1 MEEIE
6 TGKAVEKAITA
17 PVIDIRDLVKVYKM
31 GEVEV
36 RALKGINLSVE
47 RGEFVAIMGPSGSGK
62 STLMNILGCLDRP
75 TSGTYL
81 LDGVDVSRLDRD
93 GRAEIRNAKIGFVF
107 QSFNLLA
114 RTRATENV
122 ELPLLYSDLGLSA
135 ADRDRRARQALV
147 RVGLA
152 GREDHY
158 PSQLSGGQQQRVAIA
173 RALVTDPAI
182 ILADE
187 PTGNLDSRT
196 SEEVIAIFQELN
208 DAGKTVILI
217 THEPDIAAHAKRVV
231 YVRDGLI
238 WRDERIVQTRPQPGA
253 PVTAESEPAI
263 SFPFT
268 LAPPSEPVRQRVPDP
283 VPEVIAR

>member
-1 MEEIE
+1 MK
-6 TGKAVEKAITA
+6 TNDATDANVAINALAA

-36 RALKGINLSVE
+36 RALKGVNLTVG

-122 ELPLLYSDLGLSA
+122 ELPLLYSDLGLSTQE
-135 ADRDRRARQALV
+135 RDRRARQALA

-196 SEEVIAIFQELN
+196 SEEVISIFQELN
-208 DAGKTVILI
+208 DAGKTVVLI

-238 WRDERIVQTRPQPGA
+238 WRDERIVQTRAQPGA
-253 PVTAESEPAI
+253 PVTAETEPAI
-263 SFPFT
+263 AFPFT
-268 LAPPSEPVRQRVPDP
+268 LAPEPE
-283 VPEVIAR
+283 EVAR